1 MNKHDKNLKSL
12 WKFFVICAVSEA
24 AFGRPNIIFLVADDL
39 GYNDLSI
46 HGSAQIPTPNLDA
59 LAQNGILLNNYYVC
73 PVCSPSRGALM
84 TGLYPIHTGMQHD
97 VIYVDQPWGLPL
109 THTLLPQHLKKLGY
123 ATHAV
128 GKWHLGFFRKEY
140 TPTFRGFDSHY
151 GYWGGKEDY
160 YDHTQQ
166 MGELWGLDLHQNM
179 KTVTE
184 DLGKYSTFLFA
195 DQATNIIQNHNTSKP
210 LFLYVAYQAV
220 HSANLYA
227 PLQAPDE
234 YVKRFLHI
242 KDKSRRIF
250 AAMVSAMDD
259 SVQKIVATLKVKKM
273 LQDSIIIFTTDN
285 GGPAAGFND
294 NAASNWPLRGV
305 KATLW
310 EGGVRGLSF
319 IYSPLLKYT
328 SRVSMDLMH
337 ITDWLPTLYRA
348 AGGDVLSLGKLD
360 GCDMWDT
367 LSLKKPSPRSE
378 VLLNIDPIN
387 RVSALRVG
395 HFKLIQGTV
404 YGGKWDGWYG
414 PSGREN
420 TSMHDLFDFKLP
432 GAEIECKP
440 KSDNASSNCK
450 PAIKPC
456 LFDVVEDPCEY
467 YNLAD
472 DHPQIVEMLLNK
484 LSKYNA
490 TAVLPGNKPM
500 DPRSN
505 PKYHNYQWI
514 NWMDYAEDTNDI

>member
-1 MNKHDKNLKSL
+1 MSMYLL
-12 WKFFVICAVSEA
+12 QFFIIYAISKTT
-24 AFGRPNIIFLVADDL
+24 FGKPNIIILVADDL
-39 GYNDLSI
+39 GFNDVSM
-46 HGSAQIPTPNLDA
+46 HGSTQIPTPNLDA
-59 LAQNGILLNNYYVC
+59 LAQNGVLLNNYYVC

-84 TGLYPIHTGMQHD
+84 TGLYPIHTGTQHD
-97 VIYVDQPWGLPL
+97 VIFVDQPWGLPL
-109 THTLLPQHLKKLGY
+109 THTLLPQHLRKLGY

-140 TPTFRGFDSHY
+140 TPVYRGFDSHY

-166 MGELWGLDLHQNM
+166 MGELWGLDFHQNM
-179 KTVTE
+179 KPVT
-184 DLGKYSTFLFA
+184 DGLGKYSTFLFA
-195 DQATNIIQNHNTSKP
+195 DKAVNIIKNHNTSKP

-227 PLQAPDE
+227 PLQAPLK
-234 YVKRFLHI
+234 YVKRFRRI
-242 KDKSRRIF
+242 KDKNRRLF
-250 AAMVSAMDD
+250 AAMVAAMDD
-259 SVQKIVATLKVKKM
+259 SVYNIMIALKNKKM
-273 LQDSIIIFTTDN
+273 HQNSIIIFTTDN

-319 IYSPLLKYT
+319 IWSHLIKYPA
-328 SRVSMDLMH
+328 RVSMDLMH
-337 ITDWLPTLYRA
+337 ITDWLPTLYTA
-348 AGGDVLSLGKLD
+348 AGGDVSSLGKLD
-360 GCDMWDT
+360 GYNMWDT

-395 HFKLIQGTV
+395 NFKLIQGTV
-404 YGGKWDGWYG
+404 YNGKWDGWYG

-420 TSMHDLFDFKLP
+420 KSIHEIFAFQLP
-432 GAEIECKP
+432 GSEIVCKP
-440 KSDNASSNCK
+440 KPTDASSNCK
-450 PAIKPC
+450 PAEKPC
-456 LFDVVEDPCEY
+456 LFDVMEDPCEY

-472 DHPQIVEMLLNK
+472 DHPEIVKMMLNK
-484 LSKYNA
+484 LSKYNS
-490 TAVLPGNKPM
+490 TAVPPGNKPM

-505 PKYHNYQWI
+505 PKYHNYQWT
-514 NWMDYAEDTNDI
+514 NWMDYVEKTNDM